1 METRLS
7 LRRRL
12 LRIDGSDTTS
22 AAATIDPVNTPPSG
36 FVFRRSNQSQ
46 SRAGRRLQPQHEFED
61 DEDEGDCEGDAD
73 EDADDEES
81 GNDDDGSVMEVDAT
95 GKVTK
100 TLRPGEKCPT
110 ASVVKLAFSRSDP
123 LGRNPTVCF
132 DYPPSLGVVRDYSG
146 LVVTTVDAQELSLH
160 YRTSWERNC
169 VKNAFAAAGFFRTR
183 KKWTAWH
190 LAWAKPVP
198 KTQFQRFRGDHPQA
212 FNHFPDP
219 WVIGRKDR
227 LMKTLANCRRRF
239 GESYDFFPEG
249 FSLPDQLDA
258 FRRALERN
266 ETFIAGTF
274 PSSVGSNRDT
284 AEAVRKRSTMIGPLW
299 ITKPPASACGRG
311 IRVLSH
317 RDACKMCE
325 DARKLSKKSKSG
337 KKVKSRIVQKY
348 IADPL
353 LLGDGERYKFD
364 LRLYVVVTSLDPL
377 RIYLFEEGIARFC
390 TAPYS
395 IKNPRNRFA
404 HLTNYSINKR
414 NDGFVE
420 NTDAQ
425 QAGVSS
431 KWSLSALVRT
441 LQSQQLL
448 DDPETLMSKIR
459 AIICKTIIAAEAHL
473 TPLLHQFAGQ
483 SSCYELFG
491 FDLMLDSKLR
501 PWLIEVNVS
510 PSLMGGSPLDRRI
523 KGLLLSDTFHL
534 VGLQLPLT
542 SVPRENMP
550 TQIHSALESSTSPP
564 ETGSSVPSSASN
576 RQFRRSKT
584 MRATSV
590 NRQLHEVVLDP
601 TIERFEST
609 HLDLFT
615 TSDWDIVR
623 SMDDEM
629 DRRGHFNR
637 IFPAS
642 PASSKAMEETASYF
656 RFFTC
661 QRYANS
667 LCAKWL
673 QTPRSIRQ
681 RLIRQHSASSNPRP
695 APPTGPR
702 KIVPTTSAR

>member
-12 LRIDGSDTTS
+12 LRIDDSDTAT
-22 AAATIDPVNTPPSG
+22 AATAPSSG
-36 FVFRRSNQSQ
+36 LVFNRSNQSR
-46 SRAGRRLQPQHEFED
+46 SFAGRRQQPQHEFED
-61 DEDEGDCEGDAD
+61 EEDEGDGEGDAD
-73 EDADDEES
+73 EEADDEES
-81 GNDDDGSVMEVDAT
+81 GDDDDGRAIEVDAT
-95 GKVTK
+95 GNATR
-100 TLRPGEKCPT
+100 TLRPGDKCPT
-110 ASVVKLAFSRSDP
+110 APVVKLVFSRSDP

-146 LVVTTVDAQELSLH
+146 LVVTTVDAQELSLL

-169 VKNAFAAAGFFRTR
+169 VKNAFAAAGFSRTR

-198 KTQFQRFRGDHPQA
+198 KTQFERFRGDHPQA

-239 GESYDFFPEG
+239 GASFDFFPEG

-274 PSSVGSNRDT
+274 PSSVGSTRGAD
-284 AEAVRKRSTMIGPLW
+284 EAGQRKSATLGPLW
-299 ITKPPASACGRG
+299 IVKPPASACGRG
-311 IRVLSH
+311 IRVLTH

-325 DARKLSKKSKSG
+325 DARKLSRKPKST
-337 KKVKSRIVQKY
+337 KKVNARIVQKY
-348 IADPL
+348 VADPL
-353 LLGDGERYKFD
+353 LLGDGERFKFD

-377 RIYLFEEGIARFC
+377 RIYLFKEGIARFC

-395 IKNPRNRFA
+395 LKNPKNRFA
-404 HLTNYSINKR
+404 HLTNYSINKGS
-414 NDGFVE
+414 DGFVE
-420 NTDAQ
+420 NADAQ
-425 QAGVSS
+425 QADAGS
-431 KWSLSALVRT
+431 KWSLSALIRR

-448 DDPETLMSKIR
+448 DDPETLMRQIR

-510 PSLMGGSPLDRRI
+510 PSLMGGSPLDRRV

-534 VGLQLPLT
+534 IGLQVPMT
-542 SVPRENMP
+542 SVPRENIP
-550 TQIHSALESSTSPP
+550 TEIHSALESSTTES
-564 ETGSSVPSSASN
+564 GASVPSSASSG

-584 MRATSV
+584 MRATTV

-601 TIERFEST
+601 AIERFEAA
-609 HLDLFT
+609 HVDLFAA
-615 TSDWDIVR
+615 SDWDIMR

-629 DRRGHFNR
+629 DRRGHFER

-642 PASSKAMEETASYF
+642 SSSSQAAVEETANYS

-681 RLIRQHSASSNPRP
+681 RLRRQHSASTNPRP
-695 APPTGPR
+695 APPVGSRPR
-702 KIVPTTSAR
+702 KIIPSSSVS

>member
-12 LRIDGSDTTS
+12 LRIGDAD
-22 AAATIDPVNTPPSG
+22 AAATPSG
-36 FVFRRSNQSQ
+36 SRSNQSR
-46 SRAGRRLQPQHEFED
+46 SSDSHRQPQELDDENDDEGEGEADEDESGEESGVD
-61 DEDEGDCEGDAD
+61 DEDIDAS
-73 EDADDEES
+73 ANS
-81 GNDDDGSVMEVDAT
+81 RASRAP
-95 GKVTK
+95 
-100 TLRPGEKCPT
+100 RPGEKCPT
-110 ASVVKLAFSRSDP
+110 AAVVKLLFSDP
-123 LGRNPTVCF
+123 LGRSPTVCF
-132 DYPPSLGVVRDYSG
+132 DYPPSLGVVRDYTG
-146 LVVTTVDAQELSLH
+146 LIVATVDAQELELF

-169 VKNAFAAAGFFRTR
+169 VKNAFAAAGLQRTR

-198 KTQFQRFRGDHPQA
+198 KTQFERFRGDHAQV

-239 GESYDFFPEG
+239 GASFDFFPEG

-266 ETFIAGTF
+266 EAFIAGTF
-274 PSSVGSNRDT
+274 PSSTGANN
-284 AEAVRKRSTMIGPLW
+284 STNGPLW

-317 RDACKMCE
+317 RDASKLCE
-325 DARKLSKKSKSG
+325 DARKLSKKSK
-337 KKVKSRIVQKY
+337 KVKARIVQTY
-348 IADPL
+348 VADPL
-353 LLGDGERYKFD
+353 LLGDGERFKFD

-377 RIYLFEEGIARFC
+377 RVYLFQEGIARFC

-395 IKNPRNRFA
+395 LKNPRNRFA
-404 HLTNYSINKR
+404 HLTNYAINKAS
-414 NDGFVE
+414 DGFVE
-420 NTDAQ
+420 NEDARRAD
-425 QAGVSS
+425 AGS
-431 KWSLSALVRT
+431 KWSLSALIRR
-441 LQSQQLL
+441 LQAQQLL
-448 DDPETLMSKIR
+448 DDPETLMRPIR

-483 SSCYELFG
+483 SSCFELFG

-510 PSLMGGSPLDRRI
+510 PSLMGNSPLDRRV

-534 VGLQLPLT
+534 VGLHVPIT
-542 SVPRENMP
+542 SVPRENLP
-550 TQIHSALESSTSPP
+550 AELRSALDSAPTSSA
-564 ETGSSVPSSASN
+564 SSLPSSASSG

-584 MRATSV
+584 MRATPV

-601 TIERFEST
+601 AIERFEAA
-609 HLDLFT
+609 HLELFA
-615 TSDWDIVR
+615 TSDWDVVR
-623 SMDDEM
+623 AMDDEM
-629 DRRGHFNR
+629 DRRGHFDR

-642 PASSKAMEETASYF
+642 AEETAEHS

-661 QRYANS
+661 QRYSNS

-673 QTPRSIRQ
+673 QTPRAARQ
-681 RLIRQHSASSNPRP
+681 RLARPHSASNNPRAVGCRSRRTIP
-695 APPTGPR
+695 
-702 KIVPTTSAR
+702 VTSER

>member
-12 LRIDGSDTTS
+12 LRIEDTDASVAS
-22 AAATIDPVNTPPSG
+22 ASASSAL
-36 FVFRRSNQSQ
+36 VFNGSNQSR
-46 SRAGRRLQPQHEFED
+46 SSAGRRLQPQEFDDED
-61 DEDEGDCEGDAD
+61 DEGDGEGDGD

-81 GNDDDGSVMEVDAT
+81 GDDEENDADTEPDTNGRAPKHS
-95 GKVTK
+95 K
-100 TLRPGEKCPT
+100 PGDKCPT
-110 ASVVKLAFSRSDP
+110 ARVVTLLFSRSDP
-123 LGRNPTVCF
+123 LGRNPTVGF

-146 LVVTTVDAQELSLH
+146 LVVATVDSQELSLL

-183 KKWTAWH
+183 KMWTAWH

-198 KTQFQRFRGDHPQA
+198 KTQFERFRGDHPQV

-239 GESYDFFPEG
+239 GSSYDFFPEG

-266 ETFIAGTF
+266 EAFIAGTF
-274 PSSVGSNRDT
+274 PSSVVTKGVDESARKKADT
-284 AEAVRKRSTMIGPLW
+284 VGPLW

-311 IRVLSH
+311 IRVLTH
-317 RDACKMCE
+317 RDACKLCE
-325 DARKLSKKSKSG
+325 EARKLSRKPKNG
-337 KKVKSRIVQKY
+337 KRAKACIVQKY
-348 IADPL
+348 VADPL
-353 LLGDGERYKFD
+353 LLGDGDRFKFD

-377 RIYLFEEGIARFC
+377 RIYLFQEGIARFC

-395 IKNPRNRFA
+395 LKNPRNRLA
-404 HLTNYSINKR
+404 HLTNYAINKGS
-414 NDGFVE
+414 DGFVE
-420 NTDAQ
+420 NADAQ
-425 QAGVSS
+425 RADAGS
-431 KWSLSALVRT
+431 KWSLSALLRA
-441 LQSQQLL
+441 LQAQQLL
-448 DDPETLMSKIR
+448 DDPETLMRQIR
-459 AIICKTIIAAEAHL
+459 AIVCKTIIAAEAHL

-491 FDLMLDSKLR
+491 FDLMLDAKLR

-510 PSLMGGSPLDRRI
+510 PSLMGGSPLDRRV

-534 VGLQLPLT
+534 VGLQVPLT
-542 SVPRENMP
+542 NVPRERMP
-550 TQIHSALESSTSPP
+550 AEVNAALESSTIPP
-564 ETGSSVPSSASN
+564 EPSASIPSAASSG

-584 MRATSV
+584 MRANPV

-601 TIERFEST
+601 TIERFEAT

-615 TSDWDIVR
+615 ASDWDTVR
-623 SMDDEM
+623 ALDDEM
-629 DRRGHFNR
+629 DRRGHFDR

-642 PASSKAMEETASYF
+642 SGSLQAAAEETASYS

-661 QRYANS
+661 QRYSNS
-667 LCAKWL
+667 LCAKWM
-673 QTPRSIRQ
+673 QTPRAVRQ
-681 RLIRQHSASSNPRP
+681 RLVRQHSARANPRP
-695 APPTGPR
+695 VSLAGSRPGKSIPA
-702 KIVPTTSAR
+702 TSVK

>member
-12 LRIDGSDTTS
+12 LRIDDADT
-22 AAATIDPVNTPPSG
+22 ATPPLRTLSS
-36 FVFRRSNQSQ
+36 VAPTRSNQSR
-46 SRAGRRLQPQHEFED
+46 SSTGHRAQPQQEFED
-61 DEDEGDCEGDAD
+61 DNDDDEGDGEGDAD
-73 EDADDEES
+73 EEGDDEES
-81 GNDDDGSVMEVDAT
+81 GNDDDGVEFETDANGT
-95 GKVTK
+95 TTK
-100 TLRPGEKCPT
+100 TFRPGEKCLIAPL
-110 ASVVKLAFSRSDP
+110 VKLVFSRSDP

-132 DYPPSLGVVRDYSG
+132 DYPPSLGAVRDYSG
-146 LVVTTVDAQELSLH
+146 LVVTSVDAQELSLF

-190 LAWAKPVP
+190 LAWDKPVP
-198 KTQFQRFRGDHPQA
+198 KTQFERFRGDHPQV

-227 LMKTLANCRRRF
+227 LMKTLSNCRRRF
-239 GESYDFFPEG
+239 GSSYDFFPEG

-266 ETFIAGTF
+266 EAFIAGTF
-274 PSSVGSNRDT
+274 LTTVGTSKGSDD
-284 AEAVRKRSTMIGPLW
+284 AGRKKMAMIGPLW

-311 IRVLSH
+311 IRVLTH

-325 DARKLSKKSKSG
+325 DARKISKKSKNG
-337 KKVKSRIVQKY
+337 KKVRARIVQKY
-348 IADPL
+348 VADPI

-377 RIYLFEEGIARFC
+377 RIYLFQEGIARFC

-395 IKNPRNRFA
+395 LKNPRNRFA
-404 HLTNYSINKR
+404 HLTNYAINKS
-414 NDGFVE
+414 NDEFVE
-420 NTDAQ
+420 NVDAQ
-425 QAGVSS
+425 RADAGS
-431 KWSLSALVRT
+431 KWSLSALIRA
-441 LQSQQLL
+441 LQAQHLI
-448 DDPETLMSKIR
+448 DEPDKLMRQIR

-510 PSLMGGSPLDRRI
+510 PSLMGGSPLDRRV

-534 VGLQLPLT
+534 VGLQVPIT
-542 SVPRENMP
+542 SIPRENMP
-550 TQIHSALESSTSPP
+550 VKLQSALETSTTTSDSGP
-564 ETGSSVPSSASN
+564 SLPSSASSG

-584 MRATSV
+584 MRATPV
-590 NRQLHEVVLDP
+590 NRQLHEVVLDS
-601 TIERFEST
+601 TIERFDAT

-623 SMDDEM
+623 AMDDEM
-629 DRRGHFNR
+629 DRRGHFDR
-637 IFPAS
+637 IFPAATV
-642 PASSKAMEETASYF
+642 PLQAATEETADYS

-661 QRYANS
+661 QRYSNS
-667 LCAKWL
+667 LCVKWL
-673 QTPRSIRQ
+673 QTPRSVRQ
-681 RLIRQHSASSNPRP
+681 RLMRQHSAGSSRP
-695 APPTGPR
+695 VPPIGCRSR
-702 KIVPTTSAR
+702 KMIPVTPVK